1 MKVTS
6 ITVYNIELTLEH
18 LYWLSELGIT
28 PKLDIRG
35 APDLILE

>member
-18 LYWLSELGIT
+18 LYWLSELGI
-28 PKLDIRG
+28 
-35 APDLILE
+35 APELILE